1 MKHVT
6 DGMLRRL
13 IDEPLAVP
21 DAQVAHVNACVRCQ
35 NHRERVA
42 EDRMVAHRLVAR
54 PRPLPDTDE
63 GWRRFQGAPVPDPA
77 RLRRHLGKPGS
88 HSGRRVSGG
97 VAIVVGT
104 ALVAGGAAAAA
115 LTTVYSPD
123 HVTAGPSLDPS
134 QLRAFAGALGLSG
147 HEASRAKGEGGAS
160 APPDT
165 SPRAVNWAYGAI
177 DESAGSTQLHTESL
191 SAAQSASGFQVRLPT
206 TLPAGVGGSP
216 TFLVRGATSAVV
228 HFSSAA
234 GGALAGSTLDLNL
247 GPIVTARY
255 EGTSAS
261 GLGDVPA
268 LTVIVM
274 GRPTATSDGA
284 TLAQLES
291 FLLSRNGFPSDLA
304 QQVRLLGDLQSVLPV
319 PTLPGASE
327 VSTTIRGAPAV
338 LETEGG
344 GAASAVV
351 WEDSTGL
358 VHTVAGVL
366 NSGDV
371 LGVARQLG

>member
-21 DAQVAHVNACVRCQ
+21 DAQVGHVNACVRCQ
-35 NHRERVA
+35 NHRDRVA

-77 RLRRHLGKPGS
+77 RVRRHLGRPGS
-88 HSGRRVSGG
+88 HRRRVSGG

-134 QLRAFAGALGLSG
+134 QLRVFAGALGLSG

-160 APPDT
+160 APSDT
-165 SPRAVNWAYGAI
+165 SSHAVSWAYGTI
-177 DESAGSTQLHTESL
+177 DESAGSSRLQTESL
-191 SAAQSASGFQVRLPT
+191 SAAQSASGFQVGLPT

-234 GGALAGSTLDLNL
+234 GGALAGSTLNLNL
-247 GPIVTARY
+247 GPIVTASY
-255 EGTSAS
+255 GGSSAS

-274 GRPTATSDGA
+274 GRPTATSNGA

-291 FLLSRNGFPSDLA
+291 FLLSRNGFPPDLA
-304 QQVRLLGDLQSVLPV
+304 QQVRLLGDLQTVLPV

-327 VSTTIRGAPAV
+327 VSTTIRGDPAV